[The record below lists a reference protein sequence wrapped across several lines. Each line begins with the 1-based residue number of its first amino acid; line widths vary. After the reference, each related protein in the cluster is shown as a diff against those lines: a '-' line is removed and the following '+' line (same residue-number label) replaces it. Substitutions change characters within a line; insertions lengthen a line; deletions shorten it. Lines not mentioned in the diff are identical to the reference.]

1 MAHKPMYVGAILC
14 TLTLAAVA
22 QSPAEPW
29 KLTLDERIALRT
41 KAELARERVR
51 DRTRTQASSAASAPS
66 DARQLA
72 DSFDGKTHPELFL
85 PHEVFR
91 KLVKLAF
98 QASPRT
104 CQVFRDGLTP
114 EVRRHGLP
122 DDFWNRL
129 EALSAAHVADVW
141 MAADLAATV
150 GSDSG
155 PARERAANALA
166 LKRIE
171 VCRSRADALA
181 AARSTFG
188 QDRFDRFMYE
198 AIAVNMFHASG
209 SLPDPQQL
217 HDAERGCR

>member
-1 MAHKPMYVGAILC
+1 M
-14 TLTLAAVA
+14 LTL
-22 QSPAEPW
+22 E
-29 KLTLDERIALRT
+29 ERIALRT

-51 DRTRTQASSAASAPS
+51 DRTRTQASSATSAHPG
-66 DARQLA
+66 ARELA

-129 EALSAAHVADVW
+129 QSLSAAHVADLW
-141 MAADLAATV
+141 AADDLAATV
-150 GSDSG
+150 GRHSG
-155 PARERAANALA
+155 PARERGANALA
-166 LKRIE
+166 LKRID

-181 AARSTFG
+181 TARSMFG
-188 QDRFDRFMYE
+188 QNRFDRFMYE
-198 AIAVNMFHASG
+198 AIAINMFHASG
-209 SLPDPQQL
+209 KLPDPQLL
-217 HDAERGCR
+217 HDAEKGCP

>member
-1 MAHKPMYVGAILC
+1 M
-14 TLTLAAVA
+14 LT
-22 QSPAEPW
+22 QE
-29 KLTLDERIALRT
+29 ERITLRT
-41 KAELARERVR
+41 KPELARERVR
-51 DRTRTQASSAASAPS
+51 GRIRTQASSVASAHP
-66 DARQLA
+66 DARELA

-98 QASPRT
+98 QTSPRT

-129 EALSAAHVADVW
+129 QSLSAAHVAELW
-141 MAADLAATV
+141 AADDLAAAV
-150 GSDSG
+150 GRHSG

-181 AARSTFG
+181 AARSVFG
-188 QDRFDRFMYE
+188 QNRFDRFLYE

-209 SLPDPQQL
+209 SLPDPQLL
-217 HDAERGCR
+217 HDSERRQNRNVRP

>member
-1 MAHKPMYVGAILC
+1 MPHRAICLGAVLC
-14 TLTLAAVA
+14 TLTLAIIA

-29 KLTLDERIALRT
+29 RLTLEERIALRT

-51 DRTRTQASSAASAPS
+51 GRTRALATNASSARP
-66 DARQLA
+66 DARELA

-104 CQVFRDGLTP
+104 TQVFRDGLMP

-122 DDFWNRL
+122 DDFWNQL
-129 EALSAAHVADVW
+129 QSLSAAH
-141 MAADLAATV
+141 AADLWAADDLSAAV
-150 GSDSG
+150 GRHSG

-166 LKRIE
+166 LKRID

-181 AARSTFG
+181 DARSRFG
-188 QDRFDRFMYE
+188 QNRFDRFLYE
-198 AIAVNMFHASG
+198 AIAINMFHASG
-209 SLPDPQQL
+209 SLPDPQVL